1 VKLDLNCDLGEGELL
16 SRTRALM
23 RWITSA
29 NVACGGHAGDVRSMR
44 ACARLAGRHGV
55 RLGAHPGPW
64 SRDDFGRGTLQLTQ
78 GDLELLLLQQ
88 VGALERIARAEGA
101 RLHHIKLHGALYH
114 ASEADSAL
122 GRGYVNAVRRW
133 WPRCIIYA
141 KAGGSVA
148 KLARRSGLKV
158 WEEAFADR
166 AYRADGSLQPRGEPG
181 AVLSDGEEVLRRV
194 RLLRSHGEILS
205 DSITLLRLRPQTLCL
220 HSDTPQAVELAQVIA
235 RDLQSE
241 G

>member
-1 VKLDLNCDLGEGELL
+1 
-16 SRTRALM
+16 M
-23 RWITSA
+23 
-29 NVACGGHAGDVRSMR
+29 
-44 ACARLAGRHGV
+44 
-55 RLGAHPGPW
+55 
-64 SRDDFGRGTLQLTQ
+64 TQ